1 MCMKHKVTIYTD
13 GSSRGNPG
21 PGGYGAILLAGEH
34 KKELCAGFL
43 KTTNNRME
51 LMGAIVALEALK
63 KPCAVEL
70 ISDSKY
76 VIDAMRKGWLVGWK
90 KKGWSRGPN
99 KPLKNV
105 DLWKRLDLAA
115 QSHDMTWSWVKGH
128 AGNPMN
134 ERCDALAFGSTEGEN
149 LPVDE
154 GFVEEA

>member
-1 MCMKHKVTIYTD
+1 MKHNVTIYTD

-21 PGGYGAILLAGEH
+21 PGGYGAILINGRH
-34 KKELCAGFL
+34 KKELSGGFL

-63 KPCAVEL
+63 QSCEVEL

-76 VIDAMRKGWLVGWK
+76 VIDAMRLGWIQGWK

-99 KPLKNV
+99 KLLKNAE
-105 DLWKRLDLAA
+105 LWQRLDKA
-115 QSHDMTWSWVKGH
+115 QAQHKMTWSWVKGH

-134 ERCDALAFGSTEGEN
+134 ERCDELAYGSTEGKN
-149 LPVDE
+149 LPVDA
-154 GFVEEA
+154 GFAGE

>member
-1 MCMKHKVTIYTD
+1 MQHKVTIYID

-21 PGGYGAILLAGEH
+21 PGGYGAVLIAGQH
-34 KKELCAGFL
+34 KKELSGGFA

-76 VIDAMRKGWLVGWK
+76 VIDAMRLSWIHGWK
-90 KKGWSRGPN
+90 KRGWSRGPN
-99 KPLKNV
+99 KPLKNAE
-105 DLWKRLDLAA
+105 LWRRLDKAA
-115 QSHDMTWSWVKGH
+115 APHTMTWSWVKGH

-134 ERCDALAFGSTEGEN
+134 ERCDKLAFGSAEGGN
-149 LPVDE
+149 LPEDE
-154 GFVEEA
+154 GFLDES